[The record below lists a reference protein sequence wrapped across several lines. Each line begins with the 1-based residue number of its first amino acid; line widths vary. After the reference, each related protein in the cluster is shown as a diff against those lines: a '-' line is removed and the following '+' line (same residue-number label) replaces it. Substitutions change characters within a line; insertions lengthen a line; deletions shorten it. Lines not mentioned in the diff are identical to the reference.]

1 MLKQYAPKLPPEQ
14 YERNFADI
22 NPPLTRSQ
30 ALEEGSRCLFCYDA
44 PCIKACPTEIDVP
57 QFIRQIVTE
66 NVSGAAKTI
75 LNANIMGH
83 SCARVCPTSVLC
95 EGACVLNMEGKRP
108 IDIGKLQRYA
118 VDHVM
123 DRIQLFDPPAD
134 NGRKV
139 ALIGAGPA
147 SLSCATELRRQGY
160 RTIIFDANPLP
171 GGLDTYGIA
180 AYKMRAADSVR
191 EIEMVRRLGVEIHS
205 GAEAG
210 KDVSIEEL
218 ERDFDAVFIGIGLGG
233 TDDLGIP
240 GEELEGCCDALSFI
254 KNTKELPFEKVAVG
268 DRVAVIG
275 GGNTAIDVVTAAR
288 RLGAREVYMIY
299 RRGPGE
305 MSAFEYEFEL
315 AKKDS
320 VTFLWQTMPV
330 RVLGQG
336 KVEALA
342 CVKTE
347 LGSPDA
353 SGRRSPQPVP
363 HSEFRLEVDMVVKA
377 LGQKRKTD
385 FLHSI
390 QQLQLQNGR
399 VAVNGDN
406 MQTSNPKY
414 FAGGDCVNGG
424 AEVVDAV
431 ADGKRAA
438 HGIHMSLDAGA
449 ATRRV
454 YA

>member
-1 MLKQYAPKLPPEQ
+1 MLKQTAPKLTPEQ
-14 YERNFADI
+14 YEKNFADI
-22 NPPLTRSQ
+22 NPPLTPSQ

-57 QFIRQIVTE
+57 QFIRQIVTD
-66 NVSGAAKTI
+66 NVTGAAKTI

-95 EGACVLNMEGKRP
+95 EGACVMNMDGKRP

-118 VDHVM
+118 VDQVM
-123 DRIQLFDPPAD
+123 DTIQLFTPPAD

-147 SLSCATELRRQGY
+147 SLACAAELRRFGY
-160 RTIIFDANPLP
+160 ETVIFDANPLP

-180 AYKMRAADSVR
+180 AYKMRAADAVR
-191 EIEMVRRLGVEIHS
+191 EIEMVKRLGVEIRS
-205 GAEAG
+205 GAEVG
-210 KDVSIEEL
+210 VEVKLDEL
-218 ERDFDAVFIGIGLGG
+218 EREFDAVFVGIGLGG

-254 KNTKELPFEKVAVG
+254 EHTKELPFDKVTVG
-268 DRVAVIG
+268 NRVAVIG
-275 GGNTAIDVVTAAR
+275 AGNTAIDVVTAAR
-288 RLGAREVYMIY
+288 RLGASEVYMIY
-299 RRGPGE
+299 RRGPAE
-305 MSAFEYEFEL
+305 MSAFEYEYEL

-320 VTFLWQTMPV
+320 VTFLWQTMPL
-330 RVLGQG
+330 RILGKG
-336 KVEALA
+336 KVESLA

-347 LGSPDA
+347 LGPPDA
-353 SGRRSPQPVP
+353 SGRRSPRPIP
-363 HSEFRLEVDMVVKA
+363 NSEFRLEVDMVVKA

-385 FLHSI
+385 FLRQI
-390 QQLQLQNGR
+390 KNLQLQNGC
-399 VAVNGDN
+399 VAVNHEN

-424 AEVVDAV
+424 GEVVDAV
-431 ADGKRAA
+431 AHGKRAA
-438 HGIHMSLDAGA
+438 RGIHHAIEA
-449 ATRRV
+449 AAARRV
-454 YA
+454 HA

>member
-1 MLKQYAPKLPPEQ
+1 MLKQTAPKLTPEQ
-14 YERNFADI
+14 YEKNFADI

-57 QFIRQIVTE
+57 QFIRQIVTD

-83 SCARVCPTSVLC
+83 SCARACPTSVLC
-95 EGACVLNMEGKRP
+95 EGACVMNMDGKRP

-118 VDHVM
+118 VDQVM
-123 DRIQLFDPPAD
+123 DKIQLFTPPAD

-147 SLSCATELRRQGY
+147 SLACAAELRRFGY
-160 RTIIFDANPLP
+160 QTIIFDANPLP

-180 AYKMRAADSVR
+180 AYKMTAADTVR
-191 EIEMVRRLGVEIHS
+191 EINIVRRLGVEIRN
-205 GAEAG
+205 G
-210 KDVSIEEL
+210 IEVGRNMTLDQL
-218 ERDFDAVFIGIGLGG
+218 ERDFDAVFVGIGLGG
-233 TDDLGIP
+233 TDALGIP

-254 KNTKELPFEKVAVG
+254 RHTKELPFGKVVVG
-268 DRVAVIG
+268 NRVAVIG
-275 GGNTAIDVVTAAR
+275 AGNTAIDVVTAAR
-288 RLGAREVYMIY
+288 RLGASEVYMIY
-299 RRGPGE
+299 RRGPAE
-305 MSAFEYEFEL
+305 MSAFAYEYEL

-330 RVLGQG
+330 RILGQG
-336 KVEALA
+336 KVESLA

-347 LGSPDA
+347 LGPPDG
-353 SGRRSPQPVP
+353 SGRRSPQPIP
-363 HSEFRLEVDMVVKA
+363 GSEFRLEVDMVVKA

-385 FLHSI
+385 FLRQI
-390 QQLQLQNGR
+390 KQLQLQNGC
-399 VAVNGDN
+399 VAVNREN

-424 AEVVDAV
+424 GEVVDAV

-438 HGIHMSLDAGA
+438 RGIHHAIEA
-449 ATRRV
+449 AAARRV
-454 YA
+454 HA